1 VLPIPEEYV
10 EHALALRG
18 IKAAEND
25 PLLEVVGHVHDEII
39 CLADEANAETALQRL
54 KEHMARTVEWAPD
67 LLLGASGYVS
77 TRYRK
82 D

>member
-1 VLPIPEEYV
+1 M
-10 EHALALRG
+10 RG

-39 CLADEANAETALQRL
+39 CMADEANAETALRRL
-54 KEHMARTVEWAPD
+54 NDYMTRTVEWAPD

-77 TRYRK
+77 DRYRK